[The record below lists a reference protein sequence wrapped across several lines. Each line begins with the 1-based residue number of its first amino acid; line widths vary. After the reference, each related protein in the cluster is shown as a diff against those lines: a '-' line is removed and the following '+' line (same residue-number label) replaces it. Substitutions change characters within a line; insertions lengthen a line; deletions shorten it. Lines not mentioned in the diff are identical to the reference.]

1 MDTVDEQNAINR
13 VLTGDVDAF
22 ALLVRRYQR
31 PIYNLMYRICG
42 SVDVAADLAQ
52 DTFIK
57 AYEHLERFRPGA
69 RFFPWLYA
77 IGLNHARD
85 FQRKRK
91 PSVDC
96 QEDHLWSS
104 ASCSPHEEHDRICQ
118 QLDHDH
124 LNSAL
129 GALPLGYR
137 EALVLRYHEDL
148 PIRDVA
154 QALGISLSAAKMR
167 LSRGLE
173 MLRQRLKGGADHD
186 EA

>member
-1 MDTVDEQNAINR
+1 MDTREEQSIINQ
-13 VLTGDVDAF
+13 VLQGDVDVF
-22 ALLVRRYQR
+22 GILVRRYQR
-31 PIYNLMYRICG
+31 PIYNLMYRMCG

-52 DTFIK
+52 ETFIK

-69 RFFPWLYA
+69 KFFSWLYA

-91 PSVDC
+91 PSVPCD
-96 QEDHLWSS
+96 ENSLWSN
-104 ASCSPHEEHDRICQ
+104 ATCSPHEEQNRLCDR
-118 QLDHDH
+118 LDNDH
-124 LNSAL
+124 LNRAL
-129 GALPLGYR
+129 GELPLGYR

-148 PIRDVA
+148 PIRDIA

-173 MLRQRLKGGADHD
+173 MLRQRLKGG
-186 EA
+186 

>member
-1 MDTVDEQNAINR
+1 MDTVDEQNTISR
-13 VLTGDVDAF
+13 VLKGDVDAF
-22 ALLVRRYQR
+22 AILVRRYQR
-31 PIYNLMYRICG
+31 PIFNLMCRMCG
-42 SVDVAADLAQ
+42 SVDLAADLAQ
-52 DTFIK
+52 ETFIK

-85 FQRKRK
+85 SHRKRK

-96 QEDHLWSS
+96 REDHLWSN

-118 QLDHDH
+118 HLDYDH
-124 LNSAL
+124 LDRAL

-137 EALVLRYHEDL
+137 EALMLRYHEDL
-148 PIRDVA
+148 PVRDVA

-173 MLRQRLKGGADHD
+173 MLRQRLRED
-186 EA
+186 